1 MGDFI
6 DNRSFSPGSPT
17 PHHTAPN
24 TTASP
29 SSIQDSTM
37 TNLISS
43 LLLSYRTRSRVQS
56 IHHLDERLLADIGLT
71 RAEFRHS
78 PKKKTA

>member
-1 MGDFI
+1 
-6 DNRSFSPGSPT
+6 
-17 PHHTAPN
+17 
-24 TTASP
+24 
-29 SSIQDSTM
+29 M